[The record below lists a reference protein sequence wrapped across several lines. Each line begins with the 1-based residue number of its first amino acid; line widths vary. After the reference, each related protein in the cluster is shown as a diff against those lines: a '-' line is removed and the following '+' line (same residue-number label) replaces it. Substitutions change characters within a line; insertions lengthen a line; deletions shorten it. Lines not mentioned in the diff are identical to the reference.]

1 MKNRWK
7 WLLLSFSLLIIGA
20 ALLSGKALIAELKEQ
35 LPARLSEELGMSVT
49 IGRMEATSFNSLA
62 ANDVT
67 VLDGDAKL
75 LTVPQLKVSVNPL
88 RILQGKPA
96 LAMVSSVVLEKPSLW
111 LRQKQDGTWNI
122 DKLLQKERAEKS
134 SFSGVVQINL
144 AEIEVQSQGRIWM
157 LDELNGTADCADLPA
172 LQLDFNGKVSGQ
184 DVRLSGRYHSSG
196 RSGMTLTAKRLDLAE
211 YAPFYPRQYDVAS
224 VNGQVEDLVLTL
236 NGNKGHWTFAGETA
250 VKEGAA
256 TFGEWSVSEV
266 AGRVIFSEHSLY
278 AVAAGKV
285 MEQAVKLN
293 GQADWSTGAPR
304 LNGTLTLKQA
314 DISRFWAACPVTG
327 LVDADLTIAGAY
339 DQPVVSGE
347 LRAAQLNWQQYQAE
361 KVKISAVFAE
371 GKLTLSQ
378 AEAEMLGGA
387 ASLSGTLDSKTQRY
401 ALSLR
406 AKDISLQGIR
416 IDALQSSF
424 QGNSDDVEV
433 DALALQI
440 GEGSVTGQGRISRQ
454 NIDMALAGN
463 QLPLERFTPEIS
475 GNGTFSG
482 RLSGRLPEW
491 QLTGTAALHDGT
503 ALKQPYQLATGGLR
517 LDAQGVTLDNWLLRD
532 KTAEHRV
539 DGRISYAADGPLNLR
554 VVSRQA
560 RAENVVKFL
569 LPGEEITGNID
580 NEIVLHGSRARPDG
594 SGHVKL
600 SDGSFRGR
608 LVARAEGDYSISGQ
622 ELQLKGVEIDSLNTR
637 IRVSGQTT
645 RGAELNLAVAADN
658 LDFARLPFQYP
669 YPVSGIGT
677 CSGTL
682 TGTAAQP
689 IFAGEFQTERLQLD
703 KETIQNIRGKMKFVD
718 DELDITDASFQQGE
732 GQGVFTGGIDFKDQ
746 SVFGSLQL
754 KNLTLERIMPI
765 FQLSNRDLRGKLSGE
780 IRVAGHAKQPDVWV
794 DGQLTNGSIRNYPL
808 ESVDLNLALENNVL
822 KINQLT
828 AHQGNGTLV
837 AQGTAAIDGPLN
849 LEIGGQGIDAG
860 IITALLGSD
869 WDLKGKLQFAAQ
881 VNGTTQE
888 PQAAMSVEI
897 NDGGVKEAT
906 FDSLYGLLILEKG
919 NIQVNQVLLRKGIY
933 RASAYGNIPLAA
945 LTPKGRSGTDNGSEM
960 DLRCRLDNA
969 NLSILP
975 LLVPKVVEWGDGATQ
990 GEIAITGTLHA
1001 PKMNGAISVNGGKL
1015 KFAGFKDPLE
1025 NIIMNVTVA
1034 DDVVK
1039 VNQLSAKLGTGTI
1052 ALDGSLRWQ
1061 DWHWRDYDLA
1071 LKLNAPLIRH
1081 AYFTGPVRGEL
1092 TLRPGQNGIPLLAGD
1107 LIFEQDT
1114 ITVPGVPEFGAS
1126 NLDLGLDLN
1135 IAVGNRV
1142 RAYHPLFYDILAR
1155 GRLHF
1160 GGTLK
1165 EPSSSGRVRVMNGT
1179 INYLSTTFKIFEGS
1193 VDFNRPFAFE
1203 PTIRLAAQAK
1213 LPQLA
1218 VDLTVNGPVSALDF
1232 KLTSEP
1238 ALSQAQIMAVLNA
1251 GGRTGDVRDRSGFDE
1266 VSGLLNAGL
1275 QAKFLGQLEG
1285 NVRNAFGLDQF
1296 RINQGAKGEI
1306 LRKTYFEKE
1315 GTTTDNREVY
1325 NLQLG
1330 KYINDRLFVS
1340 YNMAIGYSAYEAALR
1355 YDLTRR
1361 ISVIAAT
1368 DDQKRK
1374 WLGFEARFK
1383 F

>member
-1 MKNRWK
+1 MKKRWK
-7 WLLLSFSLLIIGA
+7 WLLLGFVLLLCGA
-20 ALLSGKALIAELKEQ
+20 ALLAGKAMLAEIKEQ
-35 LPARLSEELGMSVT
+35 LPVRLSEELGMPVT
-49 IGRMEATSFNSLA
+49 VGRLEATSFYNLAVDDVAIFDGEDTLLA
-62 ANDVT
+62 A
-67 VLDGDAKL
+67 
-75 LTVPQLKVSVNPL
+75 PRLKVSVNPL
-88 RILQGKPA
+88 RLLQGEPA
-96 LAMVSSVVLEKPSLW
+96 LAMISSIALEEPQL
-111 LRQKQDGTWNI
+111 LLKQREDGTWNI

-134 SFSGVVQINL
+134 AFSGNVKISQAKIKV
-144 AEIEVQSQGRIWM
+144 ASQGETWS
-157 LDELNGTADCADLPA
+157 LDELSGSVDCADLPA
-172 LQLDFNGKVSGQ
+172 MQLTLSGKVSGQ
-184 DVRLSGRYHSSG
+184 EVALRGRYHASG
-196 RSGMTLTAKRLDLAE
+196 RSGLTLTAKRLDLAE
-211 YAPFYPRQYDVAS
+211 YAPFYPRQYNIKAI
-224 VNGQVEDLVLTL
+224 NGQLEDLALTF

-250 VKEGAA
+250 VKDGAA

-266 AGRVIFSEHSLY
+266 AGRVVFSEHSLY
-278 AVAAGKV
+278 AVGAGKV

-293 GQADWSTGAPR
+293 AQADWSTGAAR
-304 LNGTLTLKQA
+304 LNGTLALKQA
-314 DISRFWAACPVTG
+314 DISRFWATCPVTG
-327 LVDADLTIAGAY
+327 LIDADLTIAGAY

-347 LRAAQLNWQQYQAE
+347 LRSAQLNWQQYQAE
-361 KVKISAVFAE
+361 KVRLNAAFAE
-371 GKLTLSQ
+371 GKLTLSK
-378 AEAEMLGGA
+378 AEAEIFGGA

-416 IDALQSSF
+416 IDDLQSSF
-424 QGNSDDVEV
+424 HGTGDDVEV

-454 NIDMALAGN
+454 NIDLALAGN
-463 QLPLERFTPEIS
+463 QLPLERFTSEIS
-475 GNGTFSG
+475 GSGTFSG
-482 RLSGRLPEW
+482 RLNGRLPEW

-503 ALKQPYQLATGGLR
+503 ALKQPYQLATGGLH
-517 LDAQGVTLDNWLLRD
+517 LNTQGVTLDNWLLRD

-637 IRVSGQTT
+637 IRVSGQAT

-669 YPVSGIGT
+669 YPVSGSGT
-677 CSGTL
+677 CRGTL
-682 TGTAAQP
+682 TGSTAQP
-689 IFAGEFQTERLQLD
+689 VFSGEFQTDRLQLGT
-703 KETIQNIRGKMKFVD
+703 ETIRNISGKLKIVA
-718 DELDITDASFQQGE
+718 DELDISDASFQQGE
-732 GQGVFTGGIDFKDQ
+732 GQGVFSGGIDFKEQ
-746 SVFGSLQL
+746 QVFGSLQL
-754 KNLTLERIMPI
+754 KNLNLERIMPL
-765 FQLSNRDLRGKLSGE
+765 FQIKNDDLRGRLSGE
-780 IRVAGHAKQPDVWV
+780 IRVAGPAKHPDFWV
-794 DGQLTNGSIRNYPL
+794 DGQLTNGSVRNYPL
-808 ESVDLNLALENNVL
+808 ERVDLNLALENNVL
-822 KINQLT
+822 KVNQLV
-828 AHQGNGTLV
+828 AHQGSGTLA
-837 AQGTAAIDGPLN
+837 AQGSAALDGPLN

-860 IITALLGSD
+860 IITALLGVD

-881 VNGTTQE
+881 VDGTMQE
-888 PQAAMSVEI
+888 PQAALSLEI
-897 NDGGVKEAT
+897 NGGGVKDAS

-945 LTPKGRSGTDNGSEM
+945 LTPQGRSGADNGAEM

-975 LLVPKVVEWGDGATQ
+975 LLAPKVVEWGDGETQ
-990 GEIAITGTLHA
+990 GEIAITGTLRA
-1001 PKMNGAISVNGGKL
+1001 PKMNGALSVNGGKL
-1015 KFAGFKDPLE
+1015 KLAGFKDPLE
-1025 NIIMNVTVA
+1025 NIVLNIAVTN
-1034 DDVVK
+1034 DVVK
-1039 VNQLSAKLGTGTI
+1039 VNQCSAKLGTGTVT
-1052 ALDGSLRWQ
+1052 LDGSLRWQ

-1071 LKLNAPLIRH
+1071 LKLNSPLIRH

-1092 TLRPGQNGIPLLAGD
+1092 TLRPGQSGIPVLAGD

-1126 NLDLGLDLN
+1126 KLDLGLDLN

-1179 INYLSTTFKIFEGS
+1179 INYLSTTFKIFEGT

-1203 PTIRLAAQAK
+1203 PMIRLEAQAK

-1238 ALSQAQIMAVLNA
+1238 TLSQAQIMAVLNA
-1251 GGRTGDVRDRSGFDE
+1251 GGRTGDMRDRSGFDE

-1315 GTTTDNREVY
+1315 GATTDNREVY

-1368 DDQKRK
+1368 DEQKRK